1 MNISLR
7 FYHMKLALNLHKQEM
22 VSQSGSRW

>member
-1 MNISLR
+1 MNISFR
-7 FYHMKLALNLHKQEM
+7 FCHVKLGLDLHKQEM